1 MAETPE
7 KSTELPVGEL
17 REITLRIPGEHF
29 FCDSISL
36 PSSLD
41 SEKFAEFAEFTLN
54 EGGLSPYP
62 ADQLA
67 WGYQADEE
75 LGKIFIFA
83 APLVK
88 LRQVGWQNFEV
99 FRRVF
104 PSFISLL
111 GSDYSEPTVAML
123 LFEETLTAASFQPE
137 SSVPDLLY
145 SIPLDP
151 GEGNEATEVAR
162 GKLLSLFDLE
172 NYQISKDILVADD
185 VSRTSDGFFKFEHQW
200 LEGKDSDLSL
210 DQDVLLSADE
220 LWTSD
225 LRQRDFKEVEQKRR
239 NQARARWKGI
249 LTWSVAMAAMLI
261 VFVGIKILG
270 IQLEDQKILS
280 QRMAE
285 EVPLV
290 IESKKLLEKL
300 RQNKL
305 GGIDPFGSI
314 VRLAVQRGGTADDS
328 DLTFT
333 LAHFESRNEVKI
345 EGEGKT
351 IKAINTFIDNL
362 EKNNVAT
369 IQKGRSGEEKRKIE
383 SGGEKTTFEIEFQL
397 IEEEQPKS
405 ANIQFDLPNI
415 EGGGKDESN

>member
-1 MAETPE
+1 
-7 KSTELPVGEL
+7 
-17 REITLRIPGEHF
+17 
-29 FCDSISL
+29 
-36 PSSLD
+36 
-41 SEKFAEFAEFTLN
+41 
-54 EGGLSPYP
+54 
-62 ADQLA
+62 
-67 WGYQADEE
+67 
-75 LGKIFIFA
+75 
-83 APLVK
+83 
-88 LRQVGWQNFEV
+88 
-99 FRRVF
+99 
-104 PSFISLL
+104 LL
-111 GSDYSEPTVAML
+111 GSDYSEPTVALL

-151 GEGNEATEVAR
+151 EEGNEATEVAR

-249 LTWSVAMAAMLI
+249 LIWSVAMAAMLI

-397 IEEEQPKS
+397 IEEEQLKS

-415 EGGGKDESN
+415 EGGKKG

>member
-41 SEKFAEFAEFTLN
+41 PGKFGEFAEYALN

-75 LGKIFIFA
+75 LGRIFIFA
-83 APLVK
+83 APLAK

-111 GSDYSEPTVAML
+111 GSDYSEPTVALL

-137 SSVPDLLY
+137 SSVPDFLY

-151 GEGNEATEVAR
+151 EEGNEAIEVAR

-172 NYQISKDILVADD
+172 NYQISKDILIADD
-185 VSRTSDGFFKFEHQW
+185 VYRTSDGFFKFEHQW

-225 LRQRDFKEVEQKRR
+225 LRQRDFKEIEQKRR

-415 EGGGKDESN
+415 EGGKKG

>member
-1 MAETPE
+1 
-7 KSTELPVGEL
+7 
-17 REITLRIPGEHF
+17 
-29 FCDSISL
+29 
-36 PSSLD
+36 
-41 SEKFAEFAEFTLN
+41 
-54 EGGLSPYP
+54 
-62 ADQLA
+62 
-67 WGYQADEE
+67 
-75 LGKIFIFA
+75 
-83 APLVK
+83 
-88 LRQVGWQNFEV
+88 
-99 FRRVF
+99 
-104 PSFISLL
+104 
-111 GSDYSEPTVAML
+111 
-123 LFEETLTAASFQPE
+123 
-137 SSVPDLLY
+137 
-145 SIPLDP
+145 
-151 GEGNEATEVAR
+151 
-162 GKLLSLFDLE
+162 
-172 NYQISKDILVADD
+172 
-185 VSRTSDGFFKFEHQW
+185 
-200 LEGKDSDLSL
+200 
-210 DQDVLLSADE
+210 VLLSADE

-249 LTWSVAMAAMLI
+249 LFWSVAMAAMLI

-314 VRLAVQRGGTADDS
+314 VRLAVQRGGEADDS

-397 IEEEQPKS
+397 IDEEQPKS
-405 ANIQFDLPNI
+405 VNIQFDLPNI
-415 EGGGKDESN
+415 EGGKKG